1 MAEWLNSLW
10 QIMYA
15 DEHLDESWRLLPH
28 NVMESTAVAHGA
40 LEKVRIMVTWCLV
53 NIYSIWLIPPPPF
66 PTVCLKWCNMKTPF
80 FLAYSALKNF
90 PIFFNNEKH
99 TKTGKFMWETKLPHL
114 KTGFSLYPISYLF
127 PISVFVSLLRSH
139 INPYWLFTSEN
150 SFFIQTTSRFLWWYF
165 TIRVSQHSTHALP

>member
-1 MAEWLNSLW
+1 MVSSEYIFNLTHPSSSLP
-10 QIMYA
+10 Y
-15 DEHLDESWRLLPH
+15 
-28 NVMESTAVAHGA
+28 
-40 LEKVRIMVTWCLV
+40 CLSQMMQYE
-53 NIYSIWLIPPPPF
+53 NTFF
-66 PTVCLKWCNMKTPF
+66 PCLFC
-80 FLAYSALKNF
+80 LKNF